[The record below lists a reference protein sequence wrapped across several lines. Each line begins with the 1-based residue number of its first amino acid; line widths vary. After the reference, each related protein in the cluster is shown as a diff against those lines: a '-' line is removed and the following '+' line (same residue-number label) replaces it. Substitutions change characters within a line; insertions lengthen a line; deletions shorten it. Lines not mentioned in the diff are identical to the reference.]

1 MMFTEKISTPVRDGF
16 LDQLFRH
23 GRIWRAALAQALKR
37 DVQFR
42 AQAWTTG
49 LVALAEI
56 ATGMI
61 PVLLIIRTSSQING
75 WTGGQIIAVTGM
87 FQLAMGL
94 INTFVA
100 PNLTRLD
107 SYVRRGELDTILI
120 RPASGQWLTTFR
132 WIQPAA
138 FTGAL
143 AGIAL
148 IIVGLW
154 GTPISPGGVVAAVL
168 VFGCGLAMI
177 GCLWANLA
185 YLAFWFE
192 AASFIHT
199 LVRESLTAGR
209 YPVAFFP
216 SAIRVL
222 LIFVVPIGAAASLPV
237 QFLSHGV
244 DPWLLAGVMLA
255 ALVIILLTR
264 LHWRVALARYS
275 SASS

>member
-1 MMFTEKISTPVRDGF
+1 MITVRARDGV

-23 GRIWRAALAQALKR
+23 ARIWRAALTQAVKR
-37 DVQFR
+37 DLQFR
-42 AQAWTTG
+42 AQAWTTA

-56 ATGMI
+56 ATGLI

-87 FQLAMGL
+87 FQFAMGL

-100 PNLTRLD
+100 PNLTRID
-107 SYVRRGELDTILI
+107 GYVREGELDTILI

-138 FTGAL
+138 FTGSL

-148 IIVGLW
+148 IIVGLQ
-154 GTPISPGGVVAAVL
+154 GSSITPVGVVAAVL

-177 GCLWANLA
+177 TCLWANLA

-199 LVRESLTAGR
+199 LVREALTAGR

-216 SAIRVL
+216 SAIRVV
-222 LIFVVPIGAAASLPV
+222 LIFVVPIGAVASLPV

-244 DPWLLAGVMLA
+244 DPALLGGVVLA
-255 ALVIILLTR
+255 AAVIILLTR
-264 LHWRVALARYS
+264 LHWRVAVGRYS

>member
-1 MMFTEKISTPVRDGF
+1 MITVRARDGVV
-16 LDQLFRH
+16 DQLFRH
-23 GRIWRAALAQALKR
+23 ARIWRAALTQAVKR
-37 DVQFR
+37 DLQFR
-42 AQAWTTG
+42 AQAWTTA

-56 ATGMI
+56 ATGLI
-61 PVLLIIRTSSQING
+61 PVLLIIRTSSEING

-87 FQLAMGL
+87 FQFAMGL

-100 PNLTRLD
+100 PNLTRID
-107 SYVRRGELDTILI
+107 GYVREGELDTILI

-148 IIVGLW
+148 IVVGLW
-154 GTPISPGGVVAAVL
+154 GNPLSPAGVIAAAL
-168 VFGCGLAMI
+168 AFACGLAMI
-177 GCLWANLA
+177 GCLWANLS

-199 LVRESLTAGR
+199 LVREALSAGR

-244 DPWLLAGVMLA
+244 DGRLLGAVVLA
-255 ALVIILLTR
+255 SVVIILLTR

>member
-1 MMFTEKISTPVRDGF
+1 MMITTKLTTTPPRDGL
-16 LDQLFRH
+16 LDQLLRH
-23 GRIWRAALAQALKR
+23 GRIWRAALVQALKR

-56 ATGMI
+56 ATGLI

-107 SYVRRGELDTILI
+107 SYVREGELDTILI

-154 GTPISPGGVVAAVL
+154 GTPISPGAVVAAAL

-177 GCLWANLA
+177 GCVWANLA

-199 LVRESLTAGR
+199 LVREGSPPAG
-209 YPVAFFP
+209 
-216 SAIRVL
+216 IR
-222 LIFVVPIGAAASLPV
+222 
-237 QFLSHGV
+237 
-244 DPWLLAGVMLA
+244 
-255 ALVIILLTR
+255 
-264 LHWRVALARYS
+264 WRS
-275 SASS
+275 SRRRSGSC

>member
-1 MMFTEKISTPVRDGF
+1 MFTPPARDGL
-16 LDQLFRH
+16 LDQLARH
-23 GRIWRAALAQALKR
+23 GRIWRAALTQALKR
-37 DVQFR
+37 DAQFR

-56 ATGMI
+56 ATGLI

-87 FQLAMGL
+87 FQLAMGVL
-94 INTFVA
+94 NTFVA
-100 PNLTRLD
+100 PNLTRID
-107 SYVRRGELDTILI
+107 GYVREGELDTILI
-120 RPASGQWLTTFR
+120 RPASAQWLTTFR

-143 AGIAL
+143 AGVAL

-154 GTPISPGGVVAAVL
+154 GSPISPVGVIAAVL

-177 GCLWANLA
+177 GCLWANLS

-199 LVRESLTAGR
+199 LVREALTAGR

-216 SAIRVL
+216 SAIRAV

-244 DPWLLAGVMLA
+244 DLALLGGVILA
-255 ALVIILLTR
+255 AVVIILLTR
-264 LHWRVALARYS
+264 LHWRLALARYS